1 MRRLLTITALVLA
14 ALPVLAGAACGLL
27 WFLSCMQGD

>member
-1 MRRLLTITALVLA
+1 MKKLLTITAIVMA
-14 ALPVLAGAACGLL
+14 ALPVLAGAAGGLL